1 MVGISSLEVTTESG
15 HSNKLTA
22 KLFPGARL
30 SLSKAML
37 ITCALVSRYAILDN
51 SFFLQTIASIKN
63 VIRYNG
69 YEWDNSAFLW
79 KLS

>member
-1 MVGISSLEVTTESG
+1 MVGISSLEITTESG

-22 KLFPGARL
+22 KLFPGAML
-30 SLSKAML
+30 SLSKAL
-37 ITCALVSRYAILDN
+37 PITCALVSRYAILDN

-63 VIRYNG
+63 VIRYNN
-69 YEWDNSAFLW
+69 YEWDDSAFLW

>member
-1 MVGISSLEVTTESG
+1 MVGISCLELTTESG

-30 SLSKAML
+30 SVSKAGL
-37 ITCALVSRYAILDN
+37 IPCALVSRYATLDN
-51 SFFLQTIASIKN
+51 GFFLQTMPSIKD

-79 KLS
+79 KRS

>member
-1 MVGISSLEVTTESG
+1 MVGISSLEIAAESG

-22 KLFPGARL
+22 KLLPGARL

-51 SFFLQTIASIKN
+51 SFFLQTIVSIKN
-63 VIRYNG
+63 AIRYNG
-69 YEWDNSAFLW
+69 YERDNSAFL
-79 KLS
+79 